1 MPQTASLVPR
11 FGDLDL
17 VGTEHAIVASVVHQH
32 WGLVEPVANYDP
44 ETAELTLRRLQH
56 NEGRAGDLKALVL
69 RYVLSR
75 HAAGL
80 PVIPPS
86 PA

>member
-17 VGTEHAIVASVVHQH
+17 VGSEHAIVTSVVQQH
-32 WGLVEPVANYDP
+32 WSLVEPVANYDP
-44 ETAELTLRRLQH
+44 ETAELTLRRMQH
-56 NEGRAGDLKALVL
+56 DEGRVSDLKALVL

-75 HAAGL
+75 RAAGL
-80 PVIPPS
+80 PVIPPA